1 MASPPKLSKA
11 EQLALARAARLSLA
25 VSRLLTRACLQD
37 KTAAFVAAN
46 GPVFEARLRTA
57 EAGNPKFAFLD
68 PAHALHPLFRERVS
82 AQAAVADR
90 AHN

>member
-1 MASPPKLSKA
+1 MRVCP
-11 EQLALARAARLSLA
+11 
-25 VSRLLTRACLQD
+25 QD

-46 GPVFEARLRTA
+46 GAVFEARLRTS

-82 AQAAVADR
+82 AQRAALP
-90 AHN
+90 